1 MLKLRLFIPIII
13 TLICSA
19 CAVQT
24 TPSADPPTPSAPIE
38 SSPTLPPTSTTPPTS
53 TPTKP
58 PPPSSIT
65 DGNQYPWIYS
75 SSDLFNRVVSINPAN
90 PDHMAYCAPG
100 EIRVSL
106 DAGQTWEQPI
116 PTTGVT
122 AAAQERGYI
131 IFDGDPA
138 TADACHSVTLDP
150 SSAGTFYAEFTVA
163 QVEYG
168 APPVFYMGFFSTDRG
183 ATWQFVDPPATTTL
197 EDFGGFWNLDGQ
209 KVQAQF
215 LVASQLDQ
223 PVENTLISET
233 SNGAADWEIGKL
245 SCPSVGPC
253 LRWGPAPSNIPGM
266 GSPLPQSILHS
277 MDGGDTWLV
286 IDPPVELRA
295 PAPNQLVAISDME
308 VSIISGGIG
317 LTNSTDETQVM
328 RASLDAGGTWQPV
341 TLPPILNQDSD
352 INYFPG
358 LQYLSNHSYL
368 SQAPEDSTWYW
379 LSPSLPLWCPVN
391 SDRLPSYPV
400 LLQNVGDQVWWVDQ
414 ETQQADHLSL
424 SEINCSVK

>member
-1 MLKLRLFIPIII
+1 M
-13 TLICSA
+13 
-19 CAVQT
+19 
-24 TPSADPPTPSAPIE
+24 
-38 SSPTLPPTSTTPPTS
+38 
-53 TPTKP
+53 
-58 PPPSSIT
+58 
-65 DGNQYPWIYS
+65 
-75 SSDLFNRVVSINPAN
+75 
-90 PDHMAYCAPG
+90 
-100 EIRVSL
+100 SL

-183 ATWQFVDPPATTTL
+183 ATWQFVNPPATTTL

-223 PVENTLISET
+223 PFENTLITET

-277 MDGGDTWLV
+277 MDGGDTWRV

-308 VSIISGGIG
+308 VLIISGGIG

-328 RASLDAGGTWQPV
+328 RASLDAGATWRPV
-341 TLPPILNQDSD
+341 TLPPISNQDSG

-368 SQAPEDSTWYW
+368 SQPPEDSTWYW
-379 LSPSLPLWCPVN
+379 LSPSMPLWCSVN
-391 SDRLPSYPV
+391 SERLPSYPV

-414 ETQQADHLSL
+414 DTQQADHLSL
-424 SEINCSVK
+424 SEITCSVK